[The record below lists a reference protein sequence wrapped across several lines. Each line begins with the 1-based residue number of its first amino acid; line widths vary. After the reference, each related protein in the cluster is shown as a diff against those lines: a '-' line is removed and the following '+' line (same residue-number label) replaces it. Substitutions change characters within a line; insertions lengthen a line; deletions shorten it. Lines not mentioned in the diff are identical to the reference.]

1 MAAIRFLQQDL
12 LNMEQLFRRNLMN
25 SLTGFK
31 AAQLVGTIDKQGR
44 TNVAVF
50 NSAVHIGANPPH
62 IGFILRPLTVP
73 RHTYENIEQTG
84 YYTLNHIAT
93 SFIEAAHQTSAK
105 YERQESEF
113 EQVGLTPFY
122 SDVLAAPYVKEAP
135 IKLGLRFSEKH
146 HIRSNDVW
154 LIVGEV
160 IEVIIDQ
167 ATWVQDDGF
176 VRLDLAKVVAI
187 GGLDA
192 YYQPQLLAR
201 FAFARPHQRPRRI
214 D

>member
-44 TNVAVF
+44 TNAAVF